1 MTKKKETTK
10 KNSKEVKV
18 EKKVTKKSNE
28 KVEVIKESVKKE
40 NKFKKL
46 LKNVGSKLKVF
57 FNHPAPLVIALIIL
71 NFFSLLA
78 YKFLLDMDF
87 LLLAD

>member
-18 EKKVTKKSNE
+18 EKKTTKKNNE

-40 NKFKKL
+40 NKFKKV
-46 LKNVGSKLKVF
+46 LKTIGGKLKAFFKNYYAKNNPSKLITSISI
-57 FNHPAPLVIALIIL
+57 NGNELQL
-71 NFFSLLA
+71 
-78 YKFLLDMDF
+78 M
-87 LLLAD
+87 